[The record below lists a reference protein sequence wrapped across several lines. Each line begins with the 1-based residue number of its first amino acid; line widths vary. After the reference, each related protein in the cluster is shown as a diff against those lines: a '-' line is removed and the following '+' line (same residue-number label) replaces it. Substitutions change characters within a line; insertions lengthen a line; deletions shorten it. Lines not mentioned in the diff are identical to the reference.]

1 MLYTFELR
9 ENEIDEVR
17 KKLNEYSIK
26 YKLKYRFIKDNVVS
40 INLFECNEYELNFDK
55 LVKYLFYENTF

>member
-17 KKLNEYSIK
+17 KKLDEYSIK
-26 YKLKYRFIKDNVVS
+26 YKLKYSFHKR
-40 INLFECNEYELNFDK
+40 
-55 LVKYLFYENTF
+55 